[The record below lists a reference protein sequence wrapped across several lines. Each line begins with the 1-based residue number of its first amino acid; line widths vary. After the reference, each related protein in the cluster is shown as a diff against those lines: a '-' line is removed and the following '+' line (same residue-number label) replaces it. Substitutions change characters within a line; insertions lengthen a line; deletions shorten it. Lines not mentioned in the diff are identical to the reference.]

1 MRRRRSGNIEDKAAD
16 VAAEWH
22 QLGTAKA
29 FGQPCITSKDNTEEL
44 ARVEIL
50 AGQDTQLAQDGSFVG
65 VFTTV
70 PKSKLSAE
78 LVLELYGLRWQVELH
93 IKRDKSIAGLDRLPN
108 RRPDTVYT
116 WICAK
121 LLLVQIARKMA
132 SSRMSIPPLWTLVAT
147 PCPRLPA
154 NPLRGNGQLP
164 QRAVDWT
171 REPSMNHGV

>member
-1 MRRRRSGNIEDKAAD
+1 VHADGYEPILGRLVAVRLPEDKTKEARERLRREQGNE
-16 VAAEWH
+16 VM
-22 QLGTAKA
+22 
-29 FGQPCITSKDNTEEL
+29 EESL
-44 ARVEIL
+44 AM
-50 AGQDTQLAQDGSFVG
+50 ASFVV

-164 QRAVDWT
+164 QRAVAWT